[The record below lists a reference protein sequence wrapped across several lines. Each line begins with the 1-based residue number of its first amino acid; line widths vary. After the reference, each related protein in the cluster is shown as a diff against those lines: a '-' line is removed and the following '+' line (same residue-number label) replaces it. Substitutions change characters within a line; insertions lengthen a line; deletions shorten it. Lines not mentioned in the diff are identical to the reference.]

1 MAKLSISRAWD
12 EARAVLAR
20 DGKLLGT
27 IALAM
32 FVLPG
37 IILDVSMPEA
47 AAGQLPPAGPWLGV
61 ALVAVLI
68 SLVGQLAIIRLAMG
82 SHLTVGEALQ
92 HGARRLLPY
101 VGAAFLWAVPFVI
114 VASLLYAA
122 AGGGAG
128 TQTAAAGIGL
138 LAVMALGAYL
148 AVRFILLS
156 PVASAEQTGPI
167 AILKRAWQLSGG
179 NWWRLFAFAI
189 LFAIGA
195 IATLWAVGAVVGLLA
210 QLAFGEIGRQT
221 PGGLIVII
229 VSQVVSSVTFLIF
242 FVMLARLYVQAAH
255 TGPVHPSVPSSGS

>member
-1 MAKLSISRAWD
+1 MAKLSISQAWD

-20 DGKLLGT
+20 DGKLLGS

-37 IILDVSMPEA
+37 VILDVSMPEA

-61 ALVAVLI
+61 ALAAVLV

-101 VGAAFLWAVPFVI
+101 VAAALIWAVPFFI
-114 VASLLYAA
+114 VASLLYGLAGGA
-122 AGGGAG
+122 AGR
-128 TQTAAAGIGL
+128 QTAAAGIAL
-138 LAVMALGAYL
+138 LAVLAGGIYL
-148 AVRFILLS
+148 AVRLMLLS
-156 PVASAEQTGPI
+156 PVASAEHSGPI
-167 AILKRAWQLSGG
+167 AILRRAWQLSGG
-179 NWWRLFAFAI
+179 NWWRLFGFAI

-195 IATLWAVGAVVGLLA
+195 IVTLWAVSSVFGLLA

-221 PGGLIVII
+221 PGGLVVII
-229 VSQVVSSVTFLIF
+229 VSQVVSSLTFLIF
-242 FVMLARLYVQAAH
+242 FVMLARLYVQGGAP
-255 TGPVHPSVPSSGS
+255 GSIQPGVPSSGT